1 MRDIFLLQAELIDAK
16 VDMAVKG
23 HLDEV
28 LEKFANRSDQQR
40 NDFFI
45 ANDQLRRDSD
55 TRYEQQRRDF
65 LEALANQRHELV
77 AAIDKVADQVT
88 ELRRDMDA
96 KFQAIDVKFEAVE
109 VKFNAKFDA
118 VDDQFIALDK
128 RFDSIENRVKS
139 VEKTLENIIEKR
151 VKIRDHLTQYTVRG
165 GWIVICFLV
174 SYAIVH
180 ASSFLK
186 TFSAMIYSFFH

>member
-96 KFQAIDVKFEAVE
+96 KFEAVD
-109 VKFNAKFDA
+109 AKFDA

-151 VKIRDHLTQYTVRG
+151 VKIRDHLTQYTVKG